1 MRKIIFGVLIAIVVT
16 GAAAL
21 IERSVRINRPLP
33 SELQPTGKILAQDT
47 KLVNVANGETIT
59 AGTFNGKVVLV
70 NFWASWC
77 TACIVEMPSIV
88 KLHEMLKSEGFEV
101 LSINVDDEPEK
112 VVPEIVKKFKM
123 QFPVFKEIDSELS
136 KKFNVVAIPYSA
148 MLDKKLQIVWAE
160 SGERDWSSEE
170 IILEVKRL
178 AKQN

>member
-1 MRKIIFGVLIAIVVT
+1 MRKIIFGVLIAIVVIG
-16 GAAAL
+16 GAAL
-21 IERSVRINRPLP
+21 VERSVRLNRPLP
-33 SELQPTGKILAQDT
+33 NELQPTGKTLPADT
-47 KLVNVANGETIT
+47 KLVNVATGETIT
-59 AGTFNGKVVLV
+59 ASKYAGKVVLV

-88 KLHEMLKSEGFEV
+88 KLYEMLKAEGFEV

-112 VVPEIVKKFKM
+112 VVPELVKKLKM
-123 QFPVFKEIDSELS
+123 QFPVYKEIDSELS
-136 KKFNVVAIPYSA
+136 KKFNVLAIPYSA

-170 IILEVKRL
+170 IISEVKRL